1 MFPMHTV
8 AAQSQPWVTACNKG
22 SAHVNE
28 HLKLNLVG
36 NVIGNK
42 MQSD

>member
-1 MFPMHTV
+1 MTPR
-8 AAQSQPWVTACNKG
+8 NKG

-28 HLKLNLVG
+28 RLKLNLVG

-42 MQSD
+42 MQSG